1 MKQSTII
8 QVVENTG
15 SKVIAF
21 AVGQIIQGELK
32 HFPRVLTM
40 TKCYHPEQHKFYSAF
55 KKGDVLYVELITILG
70 EKHWHI
76 VDTIDLDDEVGKED
90 DKFIKLPMSELAKM
104 DDDERSSYI
113 RNLII
118 HRIEKNNP
126 STEISSSE
134 LTKMDDDERK
144 SYIDK
149 LVIARVTRNNP

>member
-1 MKQSTII
+1 MKQTTLIK
-8 QVVENTG
+8 VVENTG

-21 AVGQIIQGELK
+21 AIGQIIQGELK

-40 TKCYHPEQHKFYSAF
+40 TKCYRPEQHKFYSAF
-55 KKGDVLYVELITILG
+55 KKGDALYVELITILG

-90 DKFIKLPMSELAKM
+90 DEFVELPLSVIA
-104 DDDERSSYI
+104 
-113 RNLII
+113 
-118 HRIEKNNP
+118 
-126 STEISSSE
+126 
-134 LTKMDDDERK
+134 KMDDDERK